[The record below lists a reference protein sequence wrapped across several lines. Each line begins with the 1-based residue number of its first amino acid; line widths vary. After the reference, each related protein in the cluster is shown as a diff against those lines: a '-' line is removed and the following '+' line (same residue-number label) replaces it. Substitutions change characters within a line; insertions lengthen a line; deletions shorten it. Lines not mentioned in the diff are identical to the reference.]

1 MKIIDFPQGSAEW
14 LSSRAGK
21 VTASRIADVMAKV
34 KTGEAADRKNYR
46 AQIVAEVLTGKP
58 QDSVFMNDAM
68 KWGVENEPF
77 ARAAYEVATEAMVD
91 QVGLVLHPEIER
103 AAASPDGLVGASG
116 LVEIKCPNTATHIEY
131 LLAGQVPTKYRYQML
146 WQMACTEREWCDF
159 ASFDPR
165 LRQDLQLFVVRLT
178 RDNDAI
184 AAIEAEVIKF
194 LSEVDETIK
203 RLTER
208 KAA

>member
-21 VTASRIADVMAKV
+21 VTASKIADVMATGKS
-34 KTGEAADRKNYR
+34 GEAADRKNYR
-46 AQIVAEVLTGKP
+46 AQIVAEILTGKP

-77 ARAAYEVATEAMVD
+77 ARAAYEVATETMVD
-91 QVGLVLHPEIER
+91 QVGLVLHPNMDR
-103 AAASPDGLVGASG
+103 AAASPDGLVGKVG

-131 LLAGQVPTKYRYQML
+131 LLSGQVPSKYRYQML
-146 WQMACTEREWCDF
+146 WQMACTERQGCDF
-159 ASFDPR
+159 TSFDPR
-165 LRQDLQLFVVRLT
+165 LRQDLQLFVVRLI
-178 RDNDAI
+178 RDDDAI
-184 AAIEAEVIKF
+184 AAIEAEVTKF
-194 LSEVDETIK
+194 LSEVDETIQ